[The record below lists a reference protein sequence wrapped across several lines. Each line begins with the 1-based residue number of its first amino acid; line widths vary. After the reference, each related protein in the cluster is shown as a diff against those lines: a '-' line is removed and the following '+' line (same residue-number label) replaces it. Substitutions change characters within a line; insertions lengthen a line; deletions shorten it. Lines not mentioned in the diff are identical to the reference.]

1 VTAREATAQEGGSR
15 LSGEARG
22 VLAVVVASVAWS
34 TAGLAQRG
42 LEVSPATQ
50 VAGRAA
56 FAAIALFVLLV
67 VLERGRIWVSLA
79 TMGVAGLG
87 FAACTAVAS
96 GLFVLA
102 LNYTTVA
109 NVLFMQALAPLLA
122 ALVAR
127 VFLGEAVSP
136 RTWSAMAIA
145 MAGVALMVGGPDR
158 SSAAGIVLPIVMTA
172 SFAVAIVIAR
182 HRRDV
187 SMVPGTFVS
196 QVLVVAVAAPFASAA
211 GVSADDVTLLA
222 FLGIFQIGLGL
233 GLLTVAARLIPPAEV
248 ALISL
253 LEVVLGPLWVW
264 LAYDEQPGASTVA
277 GGVIVLAAVAV
288 QALGD
293 LRPSWARRSG

>member
-1 VTAREATAQEGGSR
+1 
-15 LSGEARG
+15 
-22 VLAVVVASVAWS
+22 VLAVAVASVAWS

-50 VAGRAA
+50 VAGRAV
-56 FAAIALFVLLV
+56 FAAIALFVLLA
-67 VLERGRIWVSLA
+67 VLERGRTWSSLA
-79 TMGVAGLG
+79 SMGVAGLG
-87 FAACTAVAS
+87 FAACTALAS

-122 ALVAR
+122 AVVAR

-158 SSAAGIVLPIVMTA
+158 SSIAGIVLPIVMTA

-196 QVLVVAVAAPFASAA
+196 QVLVVAVAAPYA
-211 GVSADDVTLLA
+211 GTAGMSADDVTLLA
-222 FLGIFQIGLGL
+222 FLGVFQIGLGL

-264 LAYDEQPGASTVA
+264 LAYDEQPGTSTIA
-277 GGVIVLAAVAV
+277 GGVIVLMAVAV